1 MFRAGLWLRLRTV
14 HTMRRETAMS
24 PRLID
29 TTLREGAQAPVR
41 YLTTAQK
48 IDLIHTMAAI
58 GIEEIEL
65 GHAVTELA
73 YGAEPLSE
81 LMDAAADHAPQM
93 RRAIWCRARREDIE
107 FAASLGPE
115 VISFALP
122 VSDRHLVRRL
132 GRNRLWALDQ
142 VAELTKIAHDAGAP
156 YVSVGL
162 EDATR
167 ADFGFLQDVAGTA
180 AWAEADRLRLADTVG
195 VASPSLITGLIAEL
209 ATSFAGDIGVHLHND
224 FGMATANSIAAL
236 QGGAAW
242 ADVSLLGMG
251 ERAGIARLEEVLG
264 WLSLQTSSNYDLYA
278 ACQAAARYAS
288 WIEQP
293 IPQNAP
299 VIGTDIFTCES
310 GLHVAGIATDPG
322 TYEPYPPEAVGAT
335 RHLRLG
341 RHSGRSAVA
350 ALLPERQDDLTSATA
365 EVRAQAAQGNQA
377 LAEDH
382 LDALRRTSA

>member
-1 MFRAGLWLRLRTV
+1 MT
-14 HTMRRETAMS
+14 

-107 FAASLGPE
+107 FAASLNPE

-132 GRNRLWALDQ
+132 GRDRLWALDQ
-142 VAELTKIAHDAGAP
+142 VVELTTIAREAGAH

-167 ADFGFLQDVAGTA
+167 ADFGFLQEVAATA
-180 AWAEADRLRLADTVG
+180 AWAEVDRLRLADTVG
-195 VASPSLITGLIAEL
+195 VASPALIAGLIDEL
-209 ATSFAGDIGVHLHND
+209 ALSFHADIGVHLHND

-236 QGGAAW
+236 QSGAAW

-264 WLSLQTSSNYDLYA
+264 WLSLQTGSSYDLHA
-278 ACQAAARYAS
+278 ACQAANRYAG
-288 WIEQP
+288 WIDHP
-293 IPQNAP
+293 IAHNAA
-299 VIGTDIFTCES
+299 VVGAEIFTCES
-310 GLHVAGIATDPG
+310 GLHVAGIAADPG

-341 RHSGRSAVA
+341 RNSGRSAVA
-350 ALLPERQDDLTSATA
+350 ALLPERRNDLTSATA
-365 EVRAQAAQGNQA
+365 EVRAQATQGQQA

-382 LDALRRTSA
+382 LEALRRTSA